1 MTKRQFLELVKKY
14 DEGKCSPQEEAQL
27 IAYCEKVQVKQRLK
41 INSTL
46 GESEK
51 NKVRVNLLKRI
62 DKSID
67 QIDSKNRS
75 SWLKWGYAAALFLVL
90 ATAVFLVRQYS
101 QPTLSDFSNQI
112 TLKMGT
118 EDLLVLNNSD
128 EKQLIEVNGEL
139 IASVEDGV
147 LVYENK
153 SLPIETHQL
162 NVPYGKTFQVKLS
175 EGSQVHLNAGTSFSY
190 QTSYLPSPNRLVS
203 VNGEAFLEV
212 SKNADQP
219 FVVQANG
226 FKVRVLGTAF
236 NINTYQENEVDEV
249 VLIEGEVGL
258 YTETSFSLDKSTILK
273 PGFKATFNKDSL
285 LFSTEPTVTAPYTA
299 WTNGELIIRNMA
311 FSGLL
316 KILERRFNIEIENTN
331 AELNG
336 ELISANF
343 GQNSSLE
350 QVMNDL
356 AVLYEISFEINEN
369 QITIQ

>member
-1 MTKRQFLELVKKY
+1 MTKRQLLELIEKY
-14 DEGKCSPQEEAQL
+14 GNGKCSPQEEAQL
-27 IAYCEKVQVKQRLK
+27 IAYCERAQVKQTLK

-51 NKVRVNLLKRI
+51 NKLRVSLLKRI

-75 SWLKWGYAAALFLVL
+75 GWLKWGYAAAVFLVF

-101 QPTLSDFSNQI
+101 QSKLVDFSNQI
-112 TLKMGT
+112 TLEMGDG
-118 EDLLVLNNSD
+118 EFIVLGNSD
-128 EKQLIEVNGEL
+128 EKQLVEVNGER
-139 IASVEDGV
+139 IAFAEDGV
-147 LVYENK
+147 LVYESN
-153 SLPIETHQL
+153 SLQAQTHQL
-162 NVPYGKTFQVKLS
+162 KVPYGKTFQVKLS
-175 EGSQVHLNAGTSFSY
+175 EGTQVHLNAGTSFSY
-190 QTSYLPSPNRLVS
+190 QTSYLPSQNRSVS

-212 SKNADQP
+212 SKNPNQP
-219 FVVQANG
+219 FVVHAND

-236 NINTYQENEVDEV
+236 NINTYVENEIDEV
-249 VLIEGEVGL
+249 VLVEGEVGL
-258 YTETSFSLDKSTILK
+258 YTETSFSRDNSTILK

-316 KILERRFNIEIENTN
+316 KILERRFNVKIDNNN

-343 GQNSSLE
+343 GQNPALE